1 MLSLRPISVLL
12 NKTPLQV
19 GGCFFF
25 FQTTFYGKG
34 AALKQEMLYSAVC
47 HGLSAPQ
54 HHSLID
60 PHPSGLRGVTAPG
73 VTMPGCPAAP
83 PAQDLEIQ
91 LWCAP
96 AKCQPWSAASLT
108 GNPGLEDSEMN
119 SGS

>member
-60 PHPSGLRGVTAPG
+60 PHPSGLRGG
-73 VTMPGCPAAP
+73 
-83 PAQDLEIQ
+83 
-91 LWCAP
+91 
-96 AKCQPWSAASLT
+96 SLPQ
-108 GNPGLEDSEMN
+108 G
-119 SGS
+119 